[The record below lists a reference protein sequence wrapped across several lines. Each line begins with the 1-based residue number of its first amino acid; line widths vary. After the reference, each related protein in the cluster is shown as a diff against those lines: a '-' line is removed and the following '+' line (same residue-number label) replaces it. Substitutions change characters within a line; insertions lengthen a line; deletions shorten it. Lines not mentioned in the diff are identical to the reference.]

1 MGNIT
6 FEECMLETRNETF
19 KQRTFKTRHPKDALV
34 NSSIIKELGVQEYD
48 PRVVNQLLDFVY
60 KYVTSMLD
68 DSKIYSNHANK
79 KNIDIEDVRLAVALR
94 VEKDFTTPPPRE
106 VLMDIA
112 RTKNALPLS
121 LVKAHCGLRL
131 PADRYCLTA
140 CNYKLKPIKRSVIAP
155 SLGQPVAIKS
165 LPLTQTPLQSRPT
178 VGTTLRTP
186 SGVVIKPP
194 GPSKMT
200 TQTIGFSV
208 QPQNIPR
215 AVVNLGSSTGQTQTM
230 DLAELSIANE
240 ECVTDARGIK
250 REREDMHFDV

>member
-1 MGNIT
+1 M
-6 FEECMLETRNETF
+6 
-19 KQRTFKTRHPKDALV
+19 
-34 NSSIIKELGVQEYD
+34 IKELGVQQYD

-112 RTKNALPLS
+112 RTKNALPLPP
-121 LVKAHCGLRL
+121 VKAHCGLRL
-131 PADRYCLTA
+131 PADRYCFTE

-165 LPLTQTPLQSRPT
+165 LPLTQTPL
-178 VGTTLRTP
+178 
-186 SGVVIKPP
+186 
-194 GPSKMT
+194 
-200 TQTIGFSV
+200 
-208 QPQNIPR
+208 
-215 AVVNLGSSTGQTQTM
+215 
-230 DLAELSIANE
+230 
-240 ECVTDARGIK
+240 
-250 REREDMHFDV
+250 

>member
-131 PADRYCLTA
+131 PANILFNGVQLQIET
-140 CNYKLKPIKRSVIAP
+140 YKK
-155 SLGQPVAIKS
+155 
-165 LPLTQTPLQSRPT
+165 
-178 VGTTLRTP
+178 
-186 SGVVIKPP
+186 
-194 GPSKMT
+194 
-200 TQTIGFSV
+200 
-208 QPQNIPR
+208 NIPR
-215 AVVNLGSSTGQTQTM
+215 AVVKLGSSTGQTQTM